1 MATVMRASYGR
12 LLAILASSGSDI
24 IAAEDALSDAFAKAL
39 IHWPKDMPRNPEA
52 WLLTV
57 ARNRLK
63 DIYRKEQRIEF
74 HDDVPEPEHVDATIE
89 TIPDDRL
96 KLMFVCAHPAID
108 PRIRTPLMLQ
118 TVVGLDSETIARAFL
133 LPPATM
139 AKRLVRAKN
148 KIKASAVAFRVPEPE
163 ELDQRV
169 SAVLEAIYGTF
180 SRDWLAENT
189 LAEEAFFLATLLAD
203 LLPNNAEVLGL
214 AAVIAFMLSRRE
226 ARVKGGKF
234 VPLEEQDPA
243 QWDHAMMQKAS
254 GYLAKAQSIGP
265 LGRFQ
270 LEAAVH
276 AVHADRLNTG
286 IINWDALAQLY
297 KGLSHVA
304 PTIGTTVSY
313 ASALGRVAG
322 PEGGLA
328 ALRKIDSKVRAS
340 FAPAQVV
347 EAHFLALLGRTE
359 EAASAYDLAIALTVE
374 APLRAYLATKRD
386 ALDPKF
392 H

>member
-1 MATVMRASYGR
+1 MRASYGR

-39 IHWPKDMPRNPEA
+39 IHWPKEMPRNPEA

-63 DIYRKEQRIEF
+63 DKYRKDQRIEF
-74 HDDVPEPEHVDATIE
+74 HDDVPEPEQVDATIE

-108 PRIRTPLMLQ
+108 ARTRTPLMLQ

-139 AKRLVRAKN
+139 AKRLVRAKT
-148 KIKASAVAFRVPEPE
+148 KIKASAVSFRVPEPE
-163 ELDQRV
+163 ELDSRV

-189 LAEEAFFLATLLAD
+189 LAEEAFFLATLLTD

-214 AAVIAFMLSRRE
+214 AAVIAFMLSRQE
-226 ARVKGGKF
+226 ARVRGGKF

-243 QWDHAMMQKAS
+243 HWDHALMQQAS
-254 GYLAKAQSIGP
+254 TYLTKAQSIGE

-276 AVHADRLNTG
+276 AVHADRLITG
-286 IINWDALAQLY
+286 VINWDALAHLY
-297 KGLSHVA
+297 RGLSHVA

-313 ASALGRVAG
+313 AAALGRVVG
-322 PEGGLA
+322 PEEGLA
-328 ALRKIDSKVRAS
+328 SLMKIDSKVRVS
-340 FAPAQVV
+340 FAPAQAV
-347 EAHFLALLGRTE
+347 EAHFLSLLGRTE
-359 EAASAYDLAIALTVE
+359 EAATAYDLAIALTVE
-374 APLRAYLATKRD
+374 APLREYLATKRE
-386 ALDPKF
+386 ALAPNL